1 MEELKSMPWG
11 AVWDQYCEM
20 QNVPV
25 GTDWLKETQKYEAE
39 VLSKR

>member
-1 MEELKSMPWG
+1 MPWG

-25 GTDWLKETQKYEAE
+25 GMEWMKEIRKYESG
-39 VLSKR
+39 VLSKRK